1 MSKLRILMIGFGV
14 GVLVALAGG
23 CGSTSEDSS
32 ADSTTAVTAGT
43 TTTAPTTGGSGDT
56 QTPNGP
62 VDASGAVRVALAHT
76 PGAVVDVDM
85 DGTIWEVTVLQADGT
100 GRELYIDAATGQVT
114 RVQGKTLEPTQ
125 RTAPQVTAK
134 EAIDA
139 ALAEVPGSIVELDLG
154 LDRSTLVWEALVR
167 ADAGG
172 RFEVYIDAATG
183 SVRKTERDD

>member
-1 MSKLRILMIGFGV
+1 MSKLRILMIGLGV

-23 CGSTSEDSS
+23 CGSTSEESS
-32 ADSTTAVTAGT
+32 TDGATVTADTTATAT
-43 TTTAPTTGGSGDT
+43 VTGGSGDT
-56 QTPNGP
+56 QAPDGP
-62 VDASGAVRVALAHT
+62 LDASGAVRAALAHT

-85 DGTIWEVTVLQADGT
+85 DGSTWEVTVLQADGT

-114 RVQGKTLEPTQ
+114 RAQGQRLDPTQ

-139 ALAEVPGSIVELDLG
+139 ALAEVPGSIIELDLG
-154 LDRSTLVWEALVR
+154 LDRTTLVWEALVR

-183 SVRKTERDD
+183 AVRKTERDD